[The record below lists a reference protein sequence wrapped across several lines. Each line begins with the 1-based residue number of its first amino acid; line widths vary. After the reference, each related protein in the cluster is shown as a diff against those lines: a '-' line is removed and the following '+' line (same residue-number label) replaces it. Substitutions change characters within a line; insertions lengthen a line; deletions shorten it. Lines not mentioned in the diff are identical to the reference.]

1 MATIETLQ
9 KRIDGA
15 KKNIA
20 KMEQKIA
27 RIIKAKESNWTVNPY
42 WYTEDDLR
50 SANKDLEYAKG
61 QLAKYEEELATE
73 IDKSRSRNVPAIL
86 EFLEQWKERVFSY
99 YNDGLEKF
107 YAEKEMVHEL
117 YKKYSDMFWDRDTAE
132 KEQKSLEAT
141 KAYEDAR
148 DAFDKKC
155 RGYYEKYEYE
165 TKFGKRISKRKIRD
179 GEYEYLAPYSNF
191 CREEAIERL
200 KKDLENEANRKY
212 DFIIERVNSIC
223 GTILDASGL
232 SVGAKGDLNGVI
244 IGEKG
249 NAHVQT
255 IGAGGYNIQVFHF
268 RTLIKEIKK

>member
-73 IDKSRSRNVPAIL
+73 IDKSRSRNVPAII
-86 EFLEQWKERVFSY
+86 EFLENWKERVFSY
-99 YNDGLEKF
+99 YEEGLEKF
-107 YAEKEMVHEL
+107 YDEQEAVREL
-117 YKKYSDMFWDRDTAE
+117 YNEWDRLSTEEAE
-132 KEQKSLEAT
+132 RKYKEAREAFNCKRNGYFVSVESSSCYSRYT
-141 KAYEDAR
+141 CR
-148 DAFDKKC
+148 KKI
-155 RGYYEKYEYE
+155 K
-165 TKFGKRISKRKIRD
+165 D
-179 GEYEYLAPYSNF
+179 GEYEFLKPYCNYNK
-191 CREEAIERL
+191 EEAYTRL

-268 RTLIKEIKK
+268 RTLIKEIKR

>member
-27 RIIKAKESNWTVNPY
+27 RILKAKESNWTVNPY

-73 IDKSRSRNVPAIL
+73 MDKSRSRNVPAIL

-107 YAEKEMVHEL
+107 YAEQEAVREL
-117 YKKYSDMFWDRDTAE
+117 YNEWYRLSTEEAERKY
-132 KEQKSLEAT
+132 KE
-141 KAYEDAR
+141 AR
-148 DAFDKKC
+148 DAFNCKRNGYFVSVESSSCYSRYSVRKKI
-155 RGYYEKYEYE
+155 K
-165 TKFGKRISKRKIRD
+165 D
-179 GEYEYLAPYSNF
+179 GEYECLKPYCNYNK
-191 CREEAIERL
+191 EEAYTRL
-200 KKDLENEANRKY
+200 KKDLYDEAN
-212 DFIIERVNSIC
+212 
-223 GTILDASGL
+223 
-232 SVGAKGDLNGVI
+232 
-244 IGEKG
+244 
-249 NAHVQT
+249 
-255 IGAGGYNIQVFHF
+255 
-268 RTLIKEIKK
+268 

>member
-27 RIIKAKESNWTVNPY
+27 RILKAKESGWANNPY
-42 WYTEDDLR
+42 YYSEDDIR
-50 SANKDLEYAKG
+50 IANKDLAYLNNQLSGYEES
-61 QLAKYEEELATE
+61 LAKE
-73 IDKSRSRNVPAIL
+73 IEKANSRNVPAII
-86 EFLEQWKERVFSY
+86 EFLENWKARVFDFY
-99 YNDGLEKF
+99 CKGLEQF

-117 YKKYSDMFWDRDTAE
+117 YKKYADMFWDRDTAE
-132 KEQKSLEAT
+132 KEQKYLEAT
-141 KAYEDAR
+141 EAYESAR
-148 DAFDKKC
+148 DAFDKKR

-165 TKFGKRISKRKIRD
+165 TKFGKRLGERKIRD

-191 CREEAIERL
+191 GKEEAIARL

-223 GTILDASGL
+223 GTIVDASGL
-232 SVGAKGDLNGVI
+232 SVGKKGNLNGI
-244 IGEKG
+244 IVGEKG

-268 RTLIKEIKK
+268 RTLIKEIKR

>member
-20 KMEQKIA
+20 KIEQKIA
-27 RIIKAKESNWTVNPY
+27 RILKAKESGWVNNPY
-42 WYTEDDLR
+42 YYSEDDIR
-50 SANKDLEYAKG
+50 IANKDLAYLNT
-61 QLAKYEEELATE
+61 QLASYEESLAKE
-73 IDKSRSRNVPAIL
+73 IEKANSRNVPAIL
-86 EFLEQWKERVFSY
+86 EFLENWKERVFSY

-107 YAEKEMVHEL
+107 YAEQEAVHEL
-117 YKKYSDMFWDRDTAE
+117 YNEWDRLSTEEAE
-132 KEQKSLEAT
+132 RKYKEAREAFNC
-141 KAYEDAR
+141 KR
-148 DAFDKKC
+148 N
-155 RGYYEKYEYE
+155 GYFVSVESSSCYSRYTGRK
-165 TKFGKRISKRKIRD
+165 KIRD
-179 GEYEYLAPYSNF
+179 GEYECLKPYCNYNK
-191 CREEAIERL
+191 EEAYTRL
-200 KKDLENEANRKY
+200 KKDLDDEANRKY

-244 IGEKG
+244 VGEKG

-268 RTLIKEIKK
+268 RTLIKEIKR

>member
-27 RIIKAKESNWTVNPY
+27 RILKAKESGWVNNPY
-42 WYTEDDLR
+42 YYSEDDIR
-50 SANKDLEYAKG
+50 IANKDLAYLNT
-61 QLAKYEEELATE
+61 QLARYEESLAKE
-73 IDKSRSRNVPAIL
+73 IEKASSRNVPAIL
-86 EFLEQWKERVFSY
+86 EFLENWKERVFDFY
-99 YNDGLEKF
+99 CKGLDQF

-117 YKKYSDMFWDRDTAE
+117 YKKYSNMFWDRDTAE
-132 KEQKSLEAT
+132 KEQKCLEAT

-200 KKDLENEANRKY
+200 KRDLENEANRKY

-244 IGEKG
+244 VGEKG

-268 RTLIKEIKK
+268 RTLIKEIKR

>member
-27 RIIKAKESNWTVNPY
+27 RILKAKESGWVNNPY
-42 WYTEDDLR
+42 YYSEDDIR
-50 SANKDLEYAKG
+50 IANKDLAYLNT
-61 QLAKYEEELATE
+61 QLASYEESLAKETE
-73 IDKSRSRNVPAIL
+73 KANSRNVPAIL
-86 EFLEQWKERVFSY
+86 EFLENWKERVFDFY
-99 YNDGLEKF
+99 CKGLEQF

-117 YKKYSDMFWDRDTAE
+117 YNEWDRLSTKEAE
-132 KEQKSLEAT
+132 RKYKEAREAFNC
-141 KAYEDAR
+141 KRY
-148 DAFDKKC
+148 
-155 RGYYEKYEYE
+155 GYFASVESSSCYGRYTGRK
-165 TKFGKRISKRKIRD
+165 KIRD
-179 GEYEYLAPYSNF
+179 GEYEYLAPYFNF
-191 CREEAIERL
+191 CKEEAIERL

-244 IGEKG
+244 VGEKG

-268 RTLIKEIKK
+268 RTLIKEIKR